1 MFAVQQEQQSKHPYS
16 TVRVNGVP
24 MKIMVDSASVNVLGP
39 EDFEHLSKQSKEQ
52 IFLKKNN
59 TKIHAFGE
67 NNPIPLFGKMETL
80 VESKHCMTVATI
92 YITASQYGKLL
103 SNTTAQQ
110 LRLIKFDLNSVS
122 QQAVQEGDL
131 DRKAS
136 RQTTPKF
143 RYPLQPVT
151 RQVVMVR
158 K

>member
-1 MFAVQQEQQSKHPYS
+1 
-16 TVRVNGVP
+16 
-24 MKIMVDSASVNVLGP
+24 
-39 EDFEHLSKQSKEQ
+39 
-52 IFLKKNN
+52 
-59 TKIHAFGE
+59 
-67 NNPIPLFGKMETL
+67 METL

-131 DRKAS
+131 DSGKPRDKP
-136 RQTTPKF
+136 QPKF